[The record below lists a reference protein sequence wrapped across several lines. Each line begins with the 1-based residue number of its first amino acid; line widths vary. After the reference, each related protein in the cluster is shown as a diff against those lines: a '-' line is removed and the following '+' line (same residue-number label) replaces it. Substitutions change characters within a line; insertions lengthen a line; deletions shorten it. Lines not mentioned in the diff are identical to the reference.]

1 MLETTEYRKYNLLD
15 KLLHSNYQIGSYVEI
30 CLRSILPIFHFKILS
45 PQIMTMFYQFTCKH
59 PKLHQMQYGT
69 VI

>member
-30 CLRSILPIFHFKILS
+30 CLRSLLPIFHFKILL
-45 PQIMTMFYQFTCKH
+45 PQIMSMFY
-59 PKLHQMQYGT
+59 
-69 VI
+69 